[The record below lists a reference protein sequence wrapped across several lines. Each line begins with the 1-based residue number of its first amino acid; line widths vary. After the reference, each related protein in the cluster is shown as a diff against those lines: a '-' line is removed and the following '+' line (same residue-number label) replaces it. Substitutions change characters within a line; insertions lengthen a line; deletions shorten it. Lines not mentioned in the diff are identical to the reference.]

1 MDDDVLVWPSAD
13 HAAGSTTS
21 HQHEAL
27 RAWVA
32 ARGDRRAKR
41 QIVIT
46 DQTRHYRAAA
56 KALAGASERAIE
68 LGSSYGDCL
77 KVLHARC
84 GGAARGVDISTT
96 AVADAARRFPC
107 LADSMEVMD
116 CIHETERFAALTYGA
131 TLAFVD
137 IGGDRHGD
145 TVVRL
150 IASDALQD
158 VPVVVVKSQMLHR
171 AAAAVTAAA
180 SVGPNA
186 AVPTMDVLKP
196 SRSST
201 SPPAIDG
208 VAAWWRAVCE
218 SSLAFDAQAVAAL
231 GLGVPKWVASPDKW
245 GRRADAVASMAASE
259 RAQSS

>member
-116 CIHETERFAALTYGA
+116 CIHETERFAALTHGA

-158 VPVVVVKSQMLHR
+158 VPVVVVKSQMHR
-171 AAAAVTAAA
+171 SRPRPAPRAHLVRCKDARAR
-180 SVGPNA
+180 VGF
-186 AVPTMDVLKP
+186 VLLSHACP
-196 SRSST
+196 HVRVHHVSST
-201 SPPAIDG
+201 HALDG
-208 VAAWWRAVCE
+208 VVD
-218 SSLAFDAQAVAAL
+218 DAR
-231 GLGVPKWVASPDKW
+231 G
-245 GRRADAVASMAASE
+245 ADA
-259 RAQSS
+259 